1 MTLDHLIDLSIINES
16 RQLGSHRTDALPAAL
31 GKNVRSHFDR
41 NFVSVTSGG
50 AGARE

>member
-1 MTLDHLIDLSIINES
+1 MTLDHLIDLSIIIKS
-16 RQLGSHRTDALPAAL
+16 GQLGSHCTDALPAAL
-31 GKNVRSHFDR
+31 GENVRSHFDR